1 MTWTAF
7 AILAMFLQTTLKD
20 EVFLNKDERR
30 FPFLFVYCVCQP
42 ATGPENGNVISLLEL
57 QDQDK
62 VVTKTIHYGLGAMG
76 AKTFRQKT

>member
-1 MTWTAF
+1 MPWVRCAF
-7 AILAMFLQTTLKD
+7 GN
-20 EVFLNKDERR
+20 V
-30 FPFLFVYCVCQP
+30 LFVHCVCQP